1 VDRRISLRHHW
12 QPPDQPD
19 EDHMVLHSRSRRAPL
34 AVARYPALPAVLIA
48 LLLCPA
54 IAPAAETEWQNV
66 AGAHV
71 RVIASGAQDAS
82 PVGDAAIQIR
92 LDPGWHT
99 YWRFPGEAGI
109 PTTADFAGSTG
120 IEGARLRFPP
130 PQTYTDPYSTS
141 IVYRDEVVL
150 PIDLEAGKTDGS
162 AEGKATLRV
171 HLVFG
176 VCREI
181 CVPGEARFEL
191 PLKATGSDFAARMA
205 IASSRLTLPRPQ
217 GEAPP
222 RIASV
227 HLSDVA
233 ETSEGGKKTE
243 GKLAISVELPA
254 GAGDLALYAEGA
266 PGSYNGVPKLVSRQ
280 GDVAVFSLP
289 MQGLQ
294 KAKDGSRPLSLVLV
308 VDGNAVEHQVDV
320 AAPPPG

>member
-1 VDRRISLRHHW
+1 
-12 QPPDQPD
+12 
-19 EDHMVLHSRSRRAPL
+19 MVLHSRSRRAPL
-34 AVARYPALPAVLIA
+34 AAARHPALPAVLIA

-54 IAPAAETEWQNV
+54 IAKAAETEWQNV

-71 RVIASGAQDAS
+71 RVIATGPQDGS
-82 PVGDAAIQIR
+82 PIGDAAIQIR

-120 IEGARLRFPP
+120 IDGARLHFPP
-130 PQTYTDPYSTS
+130 PETYSDAYSTS

-150 PIDLEAGKTDGS
+150 PIDLNAGAATED
-162 AEGKATLRV
+162 ATLQV

-191 PLKATGSDFAARMA
+191 PLSAAGSDFAARMA
-205 IASSRLTLPRPQ
+205 ISSARLSLPRPQ

-222 RIASV
+222 RIASIG
-227 HLSDVA
+227 LTGD
-233 ETSEGGKKTE
+233 EQTGGTTGRTGGE
-243 GKLAISVELPA
+243 LAISVELPA
-254 GAGDLALYAEGA
+254 GAGDLALYAEGP
-266 PGSYNGVPKLVSRQ
+266 PGSYNGVPKLVSRD
-280 GDVAVFSLP
+280 GVNAVFSLP

-294 KAKDGSRPLSLVLV
+294 QADDGSRPLSLVLV
-308 VDGNAVEHQVDV
+308 VDGNAVEHQVDLSGLS
-320 AAPPPG
+320 PD

>member
-1 VDRRISLRHHW
+1 
-12 QPPDQPD
+12 
-19 EDHMVLHSRSRRAPL
+19 MVLHSRSRRAPL
-34 AVARYPALPAVLIA
+34 ASARRPALPAVLIA
-48 LLLCPA
+48 FLLCPTV
-54 IAPAAETEWQNV
+54 APAAETEWQTV

-71 RVIASGAQDAS
+71 RVIASGPQDTS

-120 IEGARLRFPP
+120 IDGARLRFPP
-130 PQTYTDPYSTS
+130 PQTYSDPYSTS

-162 AEGKATLRV
+162 ATLRV

-191 PLKATGSDFAARMA
+191 PLNATGSDFAARMA
-205 IASSRLTLPRPQ
+205 ISSARLTLPRPQ

-222 RIASV
+222 RIASIG
-227 HLSDVA
+227 LSANERAAGTTDG
-233 ETSEGGKKTE
+233 TTNGTG

-266 PGSYNGVPKLVSRQ
+266 TGSYNGVPKLVSRK
-280 GDVAVFSLP
+280 GGVAVFSLP

-294 KAKDGSRPLSLVLV
+294 KAQDGSQPLSLVLV
-308 VDGNAVEHQVDV
+308 VDGNAVEHQVDL
-320 AAPPPG
+320 ADLPHG